1 MLTTPDK
8 ALAKINKIMFATP
21 ATALGDE
28 KKNSQIQ
35 SECRRLKL

>member
-28 KKNSQIQ
+28 KKTVKYRVSVVG
-35 SECRRLKL
+35 